1 MTSEKHLTVGVLA
14 LQGAFSEH
22 IEHFQKACVGLPHT
36 FVFTEVRTPEQLSR
50 CDALT
55 IPGGESSSMS
65 LVAERTGML
74 EPLMDFIRAEK
85 PLWGTCAGLIFL
97 SKKVLNGRSGQK
109 VLGALD
115 ILVARN
121 AFGRQSHSFEAPLDF
136 SSFIRGEHAFPTV
149 FIRAPVVSG
158 ILQKNST
165 ATFPKLHLEGGDS
178 IETENSYRNEN
189 EVEVLHQ
196 LDDGL
201 VVAVR
206 QGHVL
211 GTSFHPELSEEY
223 GFHRWFLEEFVGKK
237 DVF

>member
-1 MTSEKHLTVGVLA
+1 MTSEKLFTVGVLA
-14 LQGAFSEH
+14 LQGAFAEH
-22 IEHFQKACVGLPHT
+22 IQHFQEASVGLPYS
-36 FVFTEVRTPEQLSR
+36 FVFIEVRTPAQLSS

-74 EPLMDFIRAEK
+74 EPLVEYIKAEK

-97 SKKVLNGRSGQK
+97 SKRVLNGRSGQK

-136 SSFIRGEHAFPTV
+136 SSFIPGQKAFPTV

-158 ILQKNST
+158 ILQENT
-165 ATFPKLHLEGGDS
+165 AATFPKLKLEGGDTV
-178 IETENSYRNEN
+178 ETENDYKNARP
-189 EVEVLHQ
+189 VEVLHQ

-223 GFHRWFLEEFVGKK
+223 GFHRWFLEEFVLKTEE
-237 DVF
+237 